1 LVFYPNY
8 GKIANKA
15 LLEDAMLARQILEE
29 VITLPEGSVLAG
41 KMGYALD
48 RSNLLRYARSGRLV
62 ARKSQG
68 AWLTTRAALQAL
80 IVELATETRG
90 RPRPAPAP
98 SLCSGQA
105 LGVTE
110 GTPAWATAE
119 LAPDVAASL
128 AEIDALR
135 SELASQPHSPAERDR
150 LRRELIVEAI
160 YHTNRIEGNLLS
172 LPEVRT
178 VVEAFWAEGGE
189 RRSVLHEDKAA
200 YEPASA

>member
-1 LVFYPNY
+1 
-8 GKIANKA
+8 
-15 LLEDAMLARQILEE
+15 MLARQILEE
-29 VITLPEGSVLAG
+29 VITLPEGSVLAA

-80 IVELATETRG
+80 IVELAADTRG
-90 RPRPAPAP
+90 RPRPV
-98 SLCSGQA
+98 SA
-105 LGVTE
+105 LGADEKTPTWATVE
-110 GTPAWATAE
+110 LTPAM
-119 LAPDVAASL
+119 AASL
-128 AEIDALR
+128 TEIDALR
-135 SELASQPHSPAERDR
+135 SELAGRPHSPAERER
-150 LRRELIVEAI
+150 LCRELTVEAI

-172 LPEVRT
+172 LPEVRA

-189 RRSVLHEDKAA
+189 RRPVLHEERPA

>member
-1 LVFYPNY
+1 
-8 GKIANKA
+8 
-15 LLEDAMLARQILEE
+15 MLACQILEE

-68 AWLTTRAALQAL
+68 AWLTTRSALQAL
-80 IVELATETRG
+80 IVELAAEARG
-90 RPRPAPAP
+90 RPRPALSA
-98 SLCSGQA
+98 GA
-105 LGVTE
+105 E
-110 GTPAWATAE
+110 TPAWATVE
-119 LAPDVAASL
+119 IAPDVAASL

-135 SELASQPHSPAERDR
+135 SELAGQPHSPAERER
-150 LRRELIVEAI
+150 LRRELTVEAI

-178 VVEAFWAEGGE
+178 VIEAFWAEESG
-189 RRSVLHEDKAA
+189 RRPMLHENKAS
-200 YEPASA
+200 YESAVA

>member
-1 LVFYPNY
+1 
-8 GKIANKA
+8 
-15 LLEDAMLARQILEE
+15 MLARQILEE

-41 KMGYALD
+41 KMGYTLD

-62 ARKSQG
+62 ARKSRG

-80 IVELATETRG
+80 IVELAAEARG
-90 RPRPAPAP
+90 RPRPVPAR
-98 SLCSGQA
+98 GA
-105 LGVTE
+105 VDNV
-110 GTPAWATAE
+110 PAWATVE
-119 LAPDVAASL
+119 IAPGVTASL

-135 SELASQPHSPAERDR
+135 GELASRPHSPVERER

-178 VVEAFWAEGGE
+178 VVEAFWAEE
-189 RRSVLHEDKAA
+189 SRQ
-200 YEPASA
+200 